1 MYRFLE
7 LTVEQYM
14 TRTVQT
20 VHSCTSLRELDGLFR
35 RHDFNAFPV
44 VDNARLIGLVTKFD
58 FLKAFVFTTN
68 ELVPH
73 YDELMRKCVSEI
85 MTKKVVSVEPQAP
98 LTRVLHMMIDLRSRS
113 FPVVAQGQ
121 SLVGM
126 IAREDIMRALQDATR
141 SPIAKRPA

>member
-14 TRTVQT
+14 TRTAQT

-44 VDNARLIGLVTKFD
+44 VDNARLVGLVTKFD
-58 FLKAFVFTTN
+58 FLKAFVFTTH

-85 MTKKVVSVEPQAP
+85 MTKKVGSVEPQAP

-126 IAREDIMRALQDATR
+126 IAREDIKRALQDATR